1 METAYFIDA
10 ILAGFLTTNL
20 LWLSRF
26 QVDTRHSF
34 EDQTQMS
41 TFLQVSRRP
50 ISRYSDVSLSSS
62 VALFAV
68 YDFLGHVSFSTLP
81 TLFAHPDFKIK
92 STNCYRAI
100 SQVFTIKSNMIASF
114 KPLNLLFLTLPW
126 SSRRALHCKHMYV
139 RMTVTFIQPWYKALR
154 SSRSSGTLNAVVSG
168 INACIRLIAL
178 HTWPPDLP
186 VQDFMRLLFYRDPEL
201 FRLVVQNIFF
211 KECRKYCHA
220 IRIAALFVF
229 CVQKEYF
236 KCTQRFTRNPQV
248 RHVAMHRLYNKIDYV
263 SFVS

>member
-1 METAYFIDA
+1 M
-10 ILAGFLTTNL
+10 
-20 LWLSRF
+20 
-26 QVDTRHSF
+26 
-34 EDQTQMS
+34 
-41 TFLQVSRRP
+41 
-50 ISRYSDVSLSSS
+50 
-62 VALFAV
+62 ALFAL

-92 STNCYRAI
+92 NNTNCYRAI

-114 KPLNLLFLTLPW
+114 KPLNLLFFASLKFNVYQRT
-126 SSRRALHCKHMYV
+126 LHCKRMYV

-186 VQDFMRLLFYRDPEL
+186 VQDFMR
-201 FRLVVQNIFF
+201 FF
-211 KECRKYCHA
+211 LSGPRYCHA

-236 KCTQRFTRNPQV
+236 KCT
-248 RHVAMHRLYNKIDYV
+248 
-263 SFVS
+263 